1 LDKREIEKIL
11 KKKHI
16 DFDMM
21 RKEYV
26 KYLQKK
32 SVDKHNDEIKQ
43 KVEVFFEPYKTP
55 DEEVNDKIINII
67 AENYSK
73 ATLGKARLFLESNYL
88 EVLLDK
94 KSFEY
99 YIL

>member
-1 LDKREIEKIL
+1 
-11 KKKHI
+11 
-16 DFDMM
+16 MM
-21 RKEYV
+21 LKEYT
-26 KYLQKK
+26 KYLHKK

-43 KVEVFFEPYKTP
+43 KVEAFFEPYKTP
-55 DEEVNDKIINII
+55 DEKVNDKIINII

-73 ATLGKARLFLESNYL
+73 DTLEKARLFLESKYL
-88 EVLLDK
+88 EIFLDK